1 MDRPGLLSST
11 EAREAKR
18 FWITQPNEQI
28 FSERLICVFNEGSSS
43 AVSLSGFNS
52 LGALPSVA
60 SLLPQF
66 SFSLQQVVTFNF
78 FLRGTLDVVVG
89 TAVYGRLRWPDG
101 RTGADRDRALSDSA
115 PVARARRRAH
125 TPPCV
130 TFCRAQHSSKI
141 LQIFT
146 EIFKNFL
153 LTHICTNKEQTQL
166 LRCGECREMPM
177 TLVTINGY

>member
-11 EAREAKR
+11 EAREAKISRNSTHR
-18 FWITQPNEQI
+18 FSPKGSFA
-28 FSERLICVFNEGSSS
+28 FSTKEARRRF
-43 AVSLSGFNS
+43 LSRFNS

-66 SFSLQQVVTFNF
+66 SFSLQQVVTFNFDISALFNF

-115 PVARARRRAH
+115 PVARGEPTLRHASHSAALSIAAR
-125 TPPCV
+125 
-130 TFCRAQHSSKI
+130 FYEFSLKFSKI
-141 LQIFT
+141 S
-146 EIFKNFL
+146 
-153 LTHICTNKEQTQL
+153 C
-166 LRCGECREMPM
+166 
-177 TLVTINGY
+177 

>member
-18 FWITQPNEQI
+18 LTQSNEIQRNPTHR
-28 FSERLICVFNEGSSS
+28 FSPKGSFAFSTKE
-43 AVSLSGFNS
+43 ARRRFLSRFNS

-141 LQIFT
+141 LRIFT
-146 EIFKNFL
+146 EIFKNFP
-153 LTHICTNKEQTQL
+153 THICRNKERMLRNADDFGDHQRL
-166 LRCGECREMPM
+166 LK
-177 TLVTINGY
+177 I

>member
-11 EAREAKR
+11 EAREAKISRNPTHR
-18 FWITQPNEQI
+18 FSPKGSFA
-28 FSERLICVFNEGSSS
+28 FSTKEARRRF
-43 AVSLSGFNS
+43 LSRFNS

-66 SFSLQQVVTFNF
+66 SFSLQQVVTFNFFLRGTKYLFNF

-130 TFCRAQHSSKI
+130 TFCRAQHSSEI
-141 LQIFT
+141 LRIFT

-166 LRCGECREMPM
+166 LRCGEC
-177 TLVTINGY
+177 

>member
-11 EAREAKR
+11 EAREAKISRNPTRSNATQRR
-18 FWITQPNEQI
+18 FSPKGSFA
-28 FSERLICVFNEGSSS
+28 FSTKEARRRF
-43 AVSLSGFNS
+43 LSRFNS

-66 SFSLQQVVTFNF
+66 SFSLQQVVTFNFFLHGTDNFFNF

-141 LQIFT
+141 LRIFT
-146 EIFKNFL
+146 EIFKNFP
-153 LTHICTNKEQTQL
+153 THICRNKEQTQL
-166 LRCGECREMPM
+166 LRCGEC
-177 TLVTINGY
+177 

>member
-1 MDRPGLLSST
+1 MGYGSSGSFVLDGS
-11 EAREAKR
+11 KGGKD
-18 FWITQPNEQI
+18 ITQPNEIQRNPTHR
-28 FSERLICVFNEGSSS
+28 FSPKGSFAFSTKE
-43 AVSLSGFNS
+43 ARRRFLSRFNS

-115 PVARARRRAH
+115 PVARGEPTLRHASHSAALSIAAR
-125 TPPCV
+125 
-130 TFCRAQHSSKI
+130 FYEFSLKFSKI
-141 LQIFT
+141 S
-146 EIFKNFL
+146 
-153 LTHICTNKEQTQL
+153 
-166 LRCGECREMPM
+166 
-177 TLVTINGY
+177 